1 MVSGI
6 KSDRPDSMSTS
17 VLTVFFPCD
26 TLAAH
31 PSTAIPNLLL
41 MGELTLIYGP
51 AHPAK
56 ASPAYER
63 CLAHLNDGD
72 GESFLWLCPTRFQ
85 AQLMRR
91 QLVRASSADLLTGHL
106 ALDLNS
112 FTDILYSLC
121 PGQRPALPLSAQ
133 RLLVEDAL
141 AASAD
146 NAPYYSR
153 RPERLSRELTQLF
166 RRLEET
172 GTQPSDLGG
181 TTQRSAELQ
190 ALYAAYLERLAADW
204 SGSRARF
211 AAVDAHLDHATLTQ
225 RFPSLSLLVFCG
237 FVEVPAPFLPVLD
250 KLLALVPESIA
261 LLDYDPEGP
270 SFFGR
275 TRTLYEFLH
284 TRAVRVERSTAGQ
297 HPAAAFAGR
306 LFTHSRDSLDAPVE
320 RVACPDRVGEVAAI
334 ARRIRQL
341 HQEHGVDLAQIRIGF
356 RNLDTYTELV
366 AEVLPRHGLPFYLA
380 RGRPLA
386 TAPAINTVFALI
398 DAVLERYSR
407 AALFR
412 LLSLPLVRLRYSF
425 SDQTRT
431 LAAEEFAAWTRNV
444 PPSTGRGAWL
454 AAIESNFAYLES
466 ELSREGE
473 PFSEDIDDFPARRED
488 MRAELE
494 ALQPLRSS
502 LTALFDLLQPLESRQ
517 DLPSFRQHLLHA
529 LSALGVED
537 ALAEG
542 TAEDGQ
548 ALARFLD
555 LLDELCIPAAALQ
568 PRTLSQ
574 FADLLRDA
582 ISQAHVPTATRTGLQ
597 VTDLA
602 AAGSTPCDY
611 LFLGGLVQGEFP
623 RLPPTDIF
631 LEETQRRALNLD
643 EDATTEAERL
653 LFYRAICAP
662 RRGLGVFYPQQ
673 AGSEML
679 APSPFVDELD
689 SLLAPQP
696 EADET
701 GRVHTLAELHLA
713 LGRGL
718 CATHEASLPPPSG
731 GASDLAH
738 DALALYNRATRLD
751 GHATALRHLVR
762 GLHIAELRTI
772 PESFSS
778 HEGVLDAEPLVA
790 ALRSRLGTGHS
801 FSATQL
807 ELYGRCPFRFFAQEL
822 LSLQPL
828 RDPEEDDSALKRGN
842 LVHRILYHF
851 YAAHGEAAERE
862 ENLATNI
869 AELRHRGRQIAEEM
883 GLVGFFWERE
893 LERLL
898 GSDDEE
904 REGVLSRFLRL
915 QAAASNP
922 AMPTHFELSFGS
934 YPGMGERDPQSTT
947 TPYAIGDPETGAEVR
962 ISGKID
968 RIDRTAD
975 GRFVVFD
982 YKTGRMP
989 SVADMDTG
997 LNLQL
1002 PLYLLA
1008 AESLFGEIGLR
1019 EGAGAAY
1026 LMLRDLEDCG
1036 RKGLFADAA
1045 HRNAAYVASGRYG
1058 MYDHEEYR
1066 QRLDAV
1072 RGFVLSYAR
1081 SMRRGVFHV
1090 TAHDPAKICP
1100 HCPYQQSCRLDPQR
1114 MRALS

>member
-1 MVSGI
+1 
-6 KSDRPDSMSTS
+6 
-17 VLTVFFPCD
+17 
-26 TLAAH
+26 
-31 PSTAIPNLLL
+31 

-51 AHPAK
+51 AHPDK
-56 ASPAYER
+56 ASPAYEH

-91 QLVRASSADLLTGHL
+91 QLIRASSTDLLTGHL
-106 ALDLNS
+106 ALDLNT

-121 PGQRPALPLSAQ
+121 PGQRPALPLSTQ

-204 SGSRARF
+204 SGSRERF
-211 AAVDAHLDHATLTQ
+211 AAVDAHLDRSTLAQ
-225 RFPSLSLLVFCG
+225 RFPGLSLLVLCG

-250 KLLALVPESIA
+250 KLLALAPESIA

-270 SFFGR
+270 GFFGR
-275 TRTLYEFLH
+275 TRSLYEFLH
-284 TRAVRVERSTAGQ
+284 ARAVRVERSTADQ
-297 HPAAAFAGR
+297 HPAAAFASR
-306 LFTHSRDSLDAPVE
+306 LFTHSRDNIDAPVE

-386 TAPAINTVFALI
+386 TAPAMNAVFALI

-412 LLSLPLVRLRYSF
+412 LLSSPLVRLRYEF
-425 SDQTRT
+425 EGQTNA

-494 ALQPLRSS
+494 ALQPLRAS

-542 TAEDGQ
+542 TAEDGR

-555 LLDELCIPAAALQ
+555 LLDELCAPAVALQ

-582 ISQAHVPTATRTGLQ
+582 ISQAHVPAATRAGIQ

-623 RLPPTDIF
+623 RLPPADIF

-643 EDATTEAERL
+643 EDANTEAERL
-653 LFYRAICAP
+653 LFYRAVCAP

-673 AGSEML
+673 SGSEML

-696 EADET
+696 EADESNGT
-701 GRVHTLAELHLA
+701 PGTLAELHLK
-713 LGRGL
+713 LGQGL
-718 CATHEASLPPPSG
+718 CATHEASLPPPSS

-738 DALALYNRATRLD
+738 DALALYNRATQLD
-751 GHATALRHLVR
+751 SYATALRHLVR

-772 PESFSS
+772 PESLGS
-778 HEGVLDAEPLVA
+778 HEGVLDAEPLLA
-790 ALRSRLGTGHS
+790 ALHTRLGAGHS

-862 ENLATNI
+862 ENLAANI
-869 AELRHRGRQIAEEM
+869 ADLRHRGRQIAEEM

-934 YPGMGERDPQSTT
+934 YPGMGERAPQSTT
-947 TPYAIGDPETGAEVR
+947 TPYAIGDPESGAEVR
-962 ISGKID
+962 LSGKID

-975 GRFVVFD
+975 GRFVIFD

-989 SVADMDTG
+989 SAADMDTG

-1008 AESLFGEIGLR
+1008 AESLFEDIGLR

-1036 RKGLFADAA
+1036 RKGLFADVT
-1045 HRNAAYVASGRYG
+1045 HRNTAYVASGRYG
-1058 MYDHEEYR
+1058 MYDHEAYR

-1090 TAHDPAKICP
+1090 TPHDPAKICP

-1114 MRALS
+1114 MRTLS

>member
-1 MVSGI
+1 
-6 KSDRPDSMSTS
+6 
-17 VLTVFFPCD
+17 
-26 TLAAH
+26 
-31 PSTAIPNLLL
+31 
-41 MGELTLIYGP
+41 MGELTLIYGS
-51 AHPAK
+51 AHPDK

-63 CLAHLNDGD
+63 CLTSLDAGD
-72 GESFLWLCPTRFQ
+72 GESFLWLFPTHFQ

-91 QLVRASSADLLTGHL
+91 QLLRASRTGLFTGHL

-121 PGQRPALPLSAQ
+121 PSQRPALPLSAQ

-141 AASAD
+141 AASTA
-146 NAPYYSR
+146 NVPYYSR
-153 RPERLSRELTQLF
+153 QPERLSRGLTQLF

-172 GTQPSDLGG
+172 GTQPSDLEG

-190 ALYAAYLERLAADW
+190 VLYAAYLERLASGW
-204 SGSRARF
+204 SGSRERF
-211 AAVDAHLDHATLTQ
+211 AAVDAHLDRSTLAQ
-225 RFPSLSLLVFCG
+225 RFPGLGLLVLCG
-237 FVEVPAPFLPVLD
+237 FVEVPAPFLPVLE
-250 KLLALVPESIA
+250 KLLSLVPESIA

-270 SFFGR
+270 SFFAR
-275 TRTLYEFLH
+275 TRPLYEFLH
-284 TRAVRVERSTAGQ
+284 TRAIRVERSAADQ

-306 LFTHSRDSLDAPVE
+306 LFTHSRASLDAPVE
-320 RVACPDRVGEVAAI
+320 RVPCPDRVGEVAAM

-341 HQEHGVDLAQIRIGF
+341 HQEQGVELAQIRIGF
-356 RNLDTYTELV
+356 RNLDTYADLV

-412 LLSLPLVRLRYSF
+412 LLSLPLVQLRYSF

-431 LAAEEFAAWTRNV
+431 LTAEDFAAWTRNV
-444 PPSTGRGAWL
+444 LSSTGRDTWL
-454 AAIESNFAYLES
+454 AAIEGNFAYLES
-466 ELSREGE
+466 ELDREGE
-473 PFSEDIDDFPARRED
+473 PFSEDMDDFPTRRED
-488 MRAELE
+488 QRAELE
-494 ALQPLRSS
+494 DLQPLRAS
-502 LTALFDLLQPLESRQ
+502 LTTLFDLLQPLESRQ
-517 DLPSFRQHLLHA
+517 DLPSFRQHVLHA

-537 ALAEG
+537 ALADES
-542 TAEDGQ
+542 AEDGR
-548 ALARFLD
+548 ALVRFLD
-555 LLDELCIPAAALQ
+555 LLDELCAPAAALQ

-582 ISQAHVPTATRTGLQ
+582 ISQAHVPSATRAGIQ
-597 VTDLA
+597 VTDLT
-602 AAGSTPCDY
+602 AAGSTPCDH

-623 RLPPTDIF
+623 RLPPADIF

-643 EDATTEAERL
+643 EDSTTASERL

-662 RRGLGVFYPQQ
+662 RRGLSLFHPEQS
-673 AGSEML
+673 GSETL

-689 SLLAPQP
+689 GLLSPQP
-696 EADET
+696 ETEKSNDT
-701 GRVHTLAELHLA
+701 PGTLAELHLA
-713 LGRGL
+713 LGRCL
-718 CATHEASLPPPSG
+718 CSTHES
-731 GASDLAH
+731 SDANN
-738 DALALYNRATRLD
+738 ALALYSQAAQLD
-751 GHATALRHLVR
+751 DQNIALRHLVR

-772 PESFSS
+772 PKSLGS
-778 HEGVLDAEPLVA
+778 HEGILDEA
-790 ALRSRLGTGHS
+790 ALLAALHTRLGTGHS

-807 ELYGRCPFRFFAQEL
+807 ELYGHCPFRFFAQEL
-822 LSLQPL
+822 LNLQPL
-828 RDPEEDDSALKRGN
+828 PDPEDDDSALRRGN
-842 LVHRILYHF
+842 LVHRILYRF
-851 YAAHGEAAERE
+851 YSAHGEAAERA
-862 ENLATNI
+862 ENLAANI
-869 AELRHRGRQIAEEM
+869 ADLRRQGRQIADEM
-883 GLVGFFWERE
+883 RLTGFFWDRE

-904 REGVLSRFLRL
+904 REGILPRFLRL
-915 QAAASNP
+915 QAAAANP
-922 AMPTHFELSFGS
+922 AVPTHFELSFGS
-934 YPGMGERDPQSTT
+934 YPGMGERDQQSTT
-947 TPYAIGDPETGAEVR
+947 TPYAIGDSETGDEVR
-962 ISGKID
+962 LAGKID

-989 SVADMDTG
+989 SVADIDTG

-1008 AESLFGEIGLR
+1008 AESLFEEIGLR

-1036 RKGLFADAA
+1036 RGGLFADAA
-1045 HRNAAYVASGRYG
+1045 HRNTAYVASGRYG
-1058 MYDHEEYR
+1058 IYDHEAYR

-1081 SMRRGVFHV
+1081 AMRRGVFHV

-1114 MRALS
+1114 MRDLS

>member
-1 MVSGI
+1 
-6 KSDRPDSMSTS
+6 
-17 VLTVFFPCD
+17 
-26 TLAAH
+26 
-31 PSTAIPNLLL
+31 

-51 AHPAK
+51 AHPDK
-56 ASPAYER
+56 ALPAYER
-63 CLAHLNDGD
+63 CLAGD
-72 GESFLWLCPTRFQ
+72 SESFLWLFPTRFQ

-91 QLVRASSADLLTGHL
+91 QLIRASHTRLLTGHL

-121 PGQRPALPLSAQ
+121 PGQRPALPLSTQ

-141 AASAD
+141 TASAAS
-146 NAPYYSR
+146 APYYSR
-153 RPERLSRELTQLF
+153 HPERLSRGLTQLF

-172 GTQPSDLGG
+172 GAQPSDLGG

-190 ALYAAYLERLAADW
+190 ALYAAYLARLTANW
-204 SGSRARF
+204 SGSRERF
-211 AAVDAHLDHATLTQ
+211 AAVDAHLDPSVLAQ
-225 RFPSLSLLVFCG
+225 RFPDLRLLVFCG
-237 FVEVPAPFLPVLD
+237 FVEVPAPFLPVLE
-250 KLLALVPESIA
+250 KLLALVPASIA

-270 SFFGR
+270 GFFAR
-275 TRTLYEFLH
+275 TRPLYEFLRA
-284 TRAVRVERSTAGQ
+284 RAVHVERSAAEQ
-297 HPAAAFAGR
+297 YPAAAFAGR
-306 LFTHSRDSLDAPVE
+306 LFTHSRASLDASVE
-320 RVACPDRVGEVAAI
+320 RVACPDRVGEVAAM

-341 HQEHGVDLAQIRIGF
+341 HQEQGVELGQIRISF

-386 TAPAINTVFALI
+386 TAPVMNTVFALI

-412 LLSLPLVRLRYSF
+412 LLSLPLVQLRYEF
-425 SDQTRT
+425 EGQTNA
-431 LAAEEFAAWTRNV
+431 LAAAEFAAATRNV

-454 AAIESNFAYLES
+454 AAIDDTFAYLEG
-466 ELSREGE
+466 ELGQEGE
-473 PFSEDIDDFPARRED
+473 PVSEEIDDLPTWRED
-488 MRAELE
+488 LRGELA
-494 ALQPLRSS
+494 ALQPLRAG

-529 LSALGVED
+529 LGTLGVED
-537 ALAEG
+537 ALA
-542 TAEDGQ
+542 AEDGQ

-555 LLDELCIPAAALQ
+555 LLDELCAPAAALQ

-582 ISQAHVPTATRTGLQ
+582 ISQAHIPAATHAGIQ

-602 AAGSTPCDY
+602 AAGSAPCEY

-623 RLPPTDIF
+623 RLPPADIF

-643 EDATTEAERL
+643 EDATTAAERL
-653 LFYRAICAP
+653 LFYRAVCSP

-673 AGSEML
+673 SGSETL
-679 APSPFVDELD
+679 APSPFVAELD
-689 SLLAPQP
+689 DLLAPQP
-696 EADET
+696 AADEVDT
-701 GRVHTLAELHLA
+701 APGTLAELHLA

-718 CATHEASLPPPSG
+718 CA
-731 GASDLAH
+731 ASDSDIAH
-738 DALALYNRATRLD
+738 DALALCGQATRLD
-751 GHATALRHLVR
+751 DHAPVLRHLVR
-762 GLHIAELRTI
+762 GLHISELRTNS
-772 PESFSS
+772 ESLGNY
-778 HEGVLDAEPLVA
+778 EGVLDEEPLLA
-790 ALRSRLGTGHS
+790 ALHTRLGAGHS

-822 LSLQPL
+822 LNLQPL
-828 RDPEEDDSALKRGN
+828 HDPEEDDSALKRGN

-851 YAAHGEAAERE
+851 YADHGEAAERA

-898 GSDDEE
+898 GSDDDE

-934 YPGMGERDPQSTT
+934 YPGMGERDQQSTT
-947 TPYAIGDPETGAEVR
+947 TPYAIGDPESGDEVR
-962 ISGKID
+962 LSGKID

-982 YKTGRMP
+982 YKTGRTP
-989 SVADMDTG
+989 SAADIDAG

-1026 LMLRDLEDCG
+1026 LMLRDLEDVG
-1036 RKGLFADAA
+1036 RSGLFADAA
-1045 HRNAAYVASGRYG
+1045 HRNTAYVASGRYG
-1058 MYDHEEYR
+1058 LYDHEAYR

-1072 RGFVLSYAR
+1072 RGFVVSYAR
-1081 SMRRGVFHV
+1081 AMRRGVFHV
-1090 TAHDPAKICP
+1090 TAHDPDKICP